1 MYVNDLDTAKEFF
14 VSLLGGVSNQGYH
27 NEKTGFRSYFISF
40 EDGARLE
47 IMSKP
52 EMELYRFL
60 FGAKKPTNSRL

>member
-1 MYVNDLDTAKEFF
+1 MKIEHVAKEFF

-47 IMSKP
+47 IMSKS
-52 EMELYRFL
+52 L
-60 FGAKKPTNSRL
+60 FSWEQGKGR